1 MIFPTFTTDK
11 LYGMEKIAL
20 FPGSFDPFTVG
31 HENVVL
37 RALGLFEKIVIA
49 VGYNSNKMDFFPV
62 EQRMNWIREVFKH
75 EPRISV
81 EKYEG
86 LTVEFAKEMNATHI
100 LRGIRTSADFEY
112 ERAIAQV
119 NRAMTGIDSVFLL
132 TTPEHTPVNSSIVRD
147 IIKHGGDASKFLPKQ
162 IKIPVEPDRRF

>member
-1 MIFPTFTTDK
+1 
-11 LYGMEKIAL
+11 MEKLAI

-31 HENVVL
+31 HEDVVKRGL
-37 RALGLFEKIVIA
+37 SLFENIVIA
-49 VGYNSNKMDFFPV
+49 VGYNANKRDHFPLDD
-62 EQRMNWIREVFKH
+62 RMQWIRDVFAND
-75 EPRISV
+75 PRVTV

-86 LTVEFAKEMNATHI
+86 LTVDFAKEIGATHI

-119 NRAMTGIDSVFLL
+119 NKAMSNIDSVFLL

-147 IIKHGGDASKFLPKQ
+147 ILKHGGDASMFLPDQ
-162 IKIPVEPDRRF
+162 IKINIEKSSNR

>member
-1 MIFPTFTTDK
+1 
-11 LYGMEKIAL
+11 MEKLAI

-31 HENVVL
+31 HEDVV
-37 RALGLFEKIVIA
+37 RRGLSIFENIVIA
-49 VGYNSNKMDFFPV
+49 VGYNANKKDYFPLDD
-62 EQRMNWIREVFKH
+62 RMQWIRDVFAND
-75 EPRISV
+75 PRVTV

-86 LTVEFAKEMNATHI
+86 LTVDFAKEIRATHI

-119 NRAMTGIDSVFLL
+119 NKAMSNIDSVFLL

-147 IIKHGGDASKFLPKQ
+147 ILKHGGDASMFLPEQ
-162 IKIPVEPDRRF
+162 IKINIEKSSNR